1 MNTALGQDLKVS
13 DSLIQRA
20 LERVADF
27 NRFREEG
34 LICRDGDFFP
44 SVHYPP
50 ITMYDQ
56 TNEEE
61 LFRDYKLPPDGKLDV
76 YAHIPFCKQR
86 CIFCH
91 YPVMLGKKQAEMD
104 QYLVALE
111 KEMDIYMARLGIDKI
126 KVRSI
131 LVGGGTPSYLSPEQL
146 KHFLK
151 FFTKRLDMS
160 EVEQF
165 NWDVDP
171 STLVGDIG
179 LERLKILRDFG
190 SDRLTLGIQS
200 LDPRVLKIMNR
211 PHDKQVALEAI
222 ENSQNTGYQVNIEF
236 IFGHPGETIQN
247 WIDVMKEAV
256 TLGTEEIQL
265 YRLKIEAYGDYQ
277 GPIKNY
283 IEKRPDEVVSN
294 EETIMMKQLAIDI
307 LAENGYHENLRRVF
321 TKERKHYSC
330 YAHNQ
335 CCELFDEVGFGLT
348 AFSSLRDR
356 FVLNTENFGEYYKM
370 IEAGKLPL
378 NRGKRRDRDAQ
389 MRWAIVL
396 PIKNRDVYKSTFK
409 EVSGE
414 SLDHVFRTKIERLKS
429 YGLLREDDATLGLTP
444 YGAFFADEIAQ
455 QFHAEEHIPYSRD
468 EYADGPLNPY
478 NDTDPYSAE
487 EPALAVA

>member
-1 MNTALGQDLKVS
+1 
-13 DSLIQRA
+13 
-20 LERVADF
+20 
-27 NRFREEG
+27 
-34 LICRDGDFFP
+34 
-44 SVHYPP
+44 
-50 ITMYDQ
+50 
-56 TNEEE
+56 
-61 LFRDYKLPPDGKLDV
+61 
-76 YAHIPFCKQR
+76 
-86 CIFCH
+86 
-91 YPVMLGKKQAEMD
+91 
-104 QYLVALE
+104 
-111 KEMDIYMARLGIDKI
+111 
-126 KVRSI
+126 
-131 LVGGGTPSYLSPEQL
+131 
-146 KHFLK
+146 
-151 FFTKRLDMS
+151 
-160 EVEQF
+160 
-165 NWDVDP
+165 
-171 STLVGDIG
+171 
-179 LERLKILRDFG
+179 
-190 SDRLTLGIQS
+190 
-200 LDPRVLKIMNR
+200 
-211 PHDKQVALEAI
+211 VALEAI

-247 WIDVMKEAV
+247 WVDVMKEAV

-321 TKERKHYSC
+321 SKERKHYSC

-370 IEAGKLPL
+370 IEAGQLPL

-429 YGLLREDDATLGLTP
+429 YGLLREDNVTLGLTP

-478 NDTDPYSAE
+478 NDTDPYAAE

>member
-1 MNTALGQDLKVS
+1 
-13 DSLIQRA
+13 
-20 LERVADF
+20 
-27 NRFREEG
+27 
-34 LICRDGDFFP
+34 
-44 SVHYPP
+44 
-50 ITMYDQ
+50 
-56 TNEEE
+56 
-61 LFRDYKLPPDGKLDV
+61 
-76 YAHIPFCKQR
+76 
-86 CIFCH
+86 
-91 YPVMLGKKQAEMD
+91 
-104 QYLVALE
+104 
-111 KEMDIYMARLGIDKI
+111 
-126 KVRSI
+126 
-131 LVGGGTPSYLSPEQL
+131 
-146 KHFLK
+146 
-151 FFTKRLDMS
+151 
-160 EVEQF
+160 
-165 NWDVDP
+165 
-171 STLVGDIG
+171 

-222 ENSQNTGYQVNIEF
+222 ENSQKAGYQLNIEF
-236 IFGHPGETIQN
+236 IFGHPGETMQN
-247 WIDVMKEAV
+247 WVDVMKEAV

-283 IEKRPDEVVSN
+283 IEKRPDEVISN

-335 CCELFDEVGFGLT
+335 CCELFDEIGFGLT

-356 FVLNTENFGEYYKM
+356 FVLNTENFGEYYKL
-370 IEAGKLPL
+370 IEEGKLPL
-378 NRGKRRDRDAQ
+378 NRGKRRDKDAQ

-429 YGLLREDDATLGLTP
+429 YGLLREDDVTLGLTP

-455 QFHAEEHIPYSRD
+455 QFHAEEHIPYPRK

-478 NDTDPYSAE
+478 HDTDPYAAE
-487 EPALAVA
+487 EPVLAIA

>member
-13 DSLIQRA
+13 DTFIQRA

-34 LICRDGDFFP
+34 LICRNGDFFP

-50 ITMYDQ
+50 ITMYDP
-56 TNEEE
+56 TDEEE
-61 LFRDYKLPPDGKLDV
+61 LFRDYALPADGKLDV

-146 KHFLK
+146 VHFLK

-160 EVEQF
+160 EIEQF

-211 PHDKQVALEAI
+211 PHDKAVALEAI
-222 ENSQNTGYQVNIEF
+222 DNSQNAGYQVNIEF

-247 WIDVMKEAV
+247 WVDVMKEAV
-256 TLGTEEIQL
+256 TLGVEEIQL

-356 FVLNTENFGEYYKM
+356 FVLNTANFGEYYRL
-370 IEAGKLPL
+370 IDEGKLPL
-378 NRGKRRDRDAQ
+378 DRGRCRDQDAQ

-414 SLDHVFRTKIERLKS
+414 SLDNVFRTKIDRLKS
-429 YGLLREDDATLGLTP
+429 YGLLREDDVTLGLTH

-455 QFHAEEHIPYSRD
+455 QFHAEEHIPYPR
-468 EYADGPLNPY
+468 EAYADGPLNPY
-478 NDTDPYSAE
+478 NDTEPYGAR
-487 EPALAVA
+487 EPILAVA

>member
-13 DSLIQRA
+13 DSLVQRA

-56 TNEEE
+56 PQEEE
-61 LFRDYKLPPDGKLDV
+61 LFSGYQLPADGKLDV

-126 KVRSI
+126 KARSI

-146 KHFLK
+146 QHFLK

-171 STLVGDIG
+171 STLVGEIG

-200 LDPRVLKIMNR
+200 LDL
-211 PHDKQVALEAI
+211 A
-222 ENSQNTGYQVNIEF
+222 
-236 IFGHPGETIQN
+236 
-247 WIDVMKEAV
+247 
-256 TLGTEEIQL
+256 
-265 YRLKIEAYGDYQ
+265 
-277 GPIKNY
+277 
-283 IEKRPDEVVSN
+283 
-294 EETIMMKQLAIDI
+294 TIMAII
-307 LAENGYHENLRRVF
+307 
-321 TKERKHYSC
+321 
-330 YAHNQ
+330 
-335 CCELFDEVGFGLT
+335 
-348 AFSSLRDR
+348 RDR
-356 FVLNTENFGEYYKM
+356 FNC
-370 IEAGKLPL
+370 EASKC
-378 NRGKRRDRDAQ
+378 
-389 MRWAIVL
+389 
-396 PIKNRDVYKSTFK
+396 F
-409 EVSGE
+409 VS
-414 SLDHVFRTKIERLKS
+414 
-429 YGLLREDDATLGLTP
+429 
-444 YGAFFADEIAQ
+444 
-455 QFHAEEHIPYSRD
+455 
-468 EYADGPLNPY
+468 
-478 NDTDPYSAE
+478 
-487 EPALAVA
+487 

>member
-13 DSLIQRA
+13 DTFIQRA

-56 TNEEE
+56 TEEEE
-61 LFRDYKLPPDGKLDV
+61 LFRDYRLPVDGKFDV

-104 QYLVALE
+104 QYLAALE
-111 KEMDIYMARLGIDKI
+111 KEMDLYMARLGIDQI

-146 KHFLK
+146 KHFLT

-160 EVEQF
+160 QIEQF

-171 STLVGDIG
+171 STLVGDVG
-179 LERLKILRDFG
+179 LERLKVLRDFG

-222 ENSQNTGYQVNIEF
+222 ENSQQAGYQVNIEF

-247 WIDVMKEAV
+247 WVDVMKEAV

-265 YRLKIEAYGDYQ
+265 YRLKIDAYGDYQ

-335 CCELFDEVGFGLT
+335 CCELFDEIGFGLT

-356 FVLNTENFGEYYKM
+356 FVLNTANFGDYYKL
-370 IEAGKLPL
+370 IEGGKLPL
-378 NRGKRRDRDAQ
+378 DRGKRRDKDAQ

-414 SLDHVFRTKIERLKS
+414 SLDDVFRPKIERLKA
-429 YGLLREDDATLGLTP
+429 YGLVREDDITMGLTP

-455 QFHAEEHIPYSRD
+455 QFHAEEHIPYRRD

-478 NDTDPYSAE
+478 NDTDPYAAE
-487 EPALAVA
+487 EQALAVA

>member
-1 MNTALGQDLKVS
+1 
-13 DSLIQRA
+13 
-20 LERVADF
+20 
-27 NRFREEG
+27 
-34 LICRDGDFFP
+34 
-44 SVHYPP
+44 
-50 ITMYDQ
+50 
-56 TNEEE
+56 
-61 LFRDYKLPPDGKLDV
+61 LPPDGKLDV

-247 WIDVMKEAV
+247 WVDVMKEAV

-370 IEAGKLPL
+370 IEAGQLPL

-409 EVSGE
+409 VVSGE

-429 YGLLREDDATLGLTP
+429 YGLLREDNVTLGLTP

-478 NDTDPYSAE
+478 NDTDPYAAE

>member
-1 MNTALGQDLKVS
+1 
-13 DSLIQRA
+13 
-20 LERVADF
+20 
-27 NRFREEG
+27 
-34 LICRDGDFFP
+34 
-44 SVHYPP
+44 
-50 ITMYDQ
+50 MYDQ
-56 TNEEE
+56 TDEEE

-247 WIDVMKEAV
+247 WVDVMKEAV

-356 FVLNTENFGEYYKM
+356 FVLNTENFGEYYKL
-370 IEAGKLPL
+370 IDAGRLPL
-378 NRGKRRDRDAQ
+378 NRGKRRDQDAQ

-429 YGLLREDDATLGLTP
+429 YGLLREDDITLGLTP
-444 YGAFFADEIAQ
+444 DGAFFADEIAQ

-478 NDTDPYSAE
+478 NDTDPYAAE
-487 EPALAVA
+487 ESALAVA

>member
-13 DSLIQRA
+13 DSLVQRA

-27 NRFREEG
+27 DRFREEG

-56 TNEEE
+56 TQEEE
-61 LFRDYKLPPDGKLDV
+61 LFAGYQLPADGKLDV

-126 KVRSI
+126 KARSI
-131 LVGGGTPSYLSPEQL
+131 LIGGGTPSYLSPEQL
-146 KHFLK
+146 QHFLK

-171 STLVGDIG
+171 STLVGEIG

-222 ENSQNTGYQVNIEF
+222 ENSQNAGYQVNIEF

-247 WIDVMKEAV
+247 WIAVMKEAV

-307 LAENGYHENLRRVF
+307 LAENGYHENLRRVY

-335 CCELFDEVGFGLT
+335 CCELLDEIGFGLT

-356 FVLNTENFGEYYKM
+356 FVLNTANFGDYYKL
-370 IEAGKLPL
+370 IEEGRLPL
-378 NRGKRRDRDAQ
+378 DRGKRRDKDAQ

-414 SLDHVFRTKIERLKS
+414 SLDNVFRKKIDRLKS
-429 YGLLREDDATLGLTP
+429 YGLLREDDVTLGLTAH
-444 YGAFFADEIAQ
+444 GAFFADEIAQ
-455 QFHAEEHIPYSRD
+455 QFHAEEHIPYPRD
-468 EYADGPLNPY
+468 EYANGPLNPY
-478 NDTDPYSAE
+478 NDTEPYTAE
-487 EPALAVA
+487 EPVLAVA